1 MAKISNNNAAR
12 GLKLAGTASLTCFCL
27 LAGSTTPAW
36 ANLGSISGIKFN
48 DLNKNGVRDLLELGL
63 PGWEIQLLNFEG
75 QVITTTTTNL
85 SGSYQFTGLTPGPYV
100 VREVMK
106 PGWKQ
111 TLPTFQKSLQL
122 GQVLGP
128 WDYDDPDSEWPLI
141 APDASGNFQ
150 SPVNI
155 TETPSINL
163 GQFLSIH
170 YSGDDAERI
179 KNTGYNFDLEYNPG
193 NANFIKVKG
202 EKFELQQFHFHYES
216 EHAIDNVLSDMELHF
231 VNRHAN
237 GGLSVLGLLLEE
249 GNTNNALAPLF
260 DAIENQLAT
269 NNGEV
274 PASVPFTAKLD
285 LASLFP
291 SDRKGWFYNGS
302 LTTPPATEG
311 VNWFVFESPLEM
323 SAAQIDIF
331 QDYLNSID
339 LTHNNRPLQDLNG
352 RQFNEH
358 NHQETINGGSI
369 SGLNFGNALDLGI
382 LGLKQFNYQ
391 ATVNDDLI
399 SGLNFG
405 ITPADSNLNNA
416 AAPEPLTIL
425 GAATA
430 IGFGVKFKQ
439 RLGKKKA

>member
-1 MAKISNNNAAR
+1 MRFNPAKA
-12 GLKLAGTASLTCFCL
+12 LKLAGTASLTCFCL
-27 LAGSTTPAW
+27 LAESTTPAW

-48 DLNKNGVRDLLELGL
+48 DLNKNGVRDALEVGL
-63 PGWEIQLLNFEG
+63 PGWKIELINSQG
-75 QVITTTTTNL
+75 QVIRTTTTNL
-85 SGSYQFTGLTPGPYV
+85 SGSYQFTGLSAAPYV

-122 GQVLGP
+122 GQVTGP
-128 WDYDDPDSEWPLI
+128 WNYDDPDSDWPLI

-155 TETPSINL
+155 TGTPSINL
-163 GQFLSIH
+163 GQFLSIQ
-170 YSGDDAERI
+170 YSGEDAETI

-193 NANFIKVKG
+193 NANFIKVNE

-216 EHAIDNVLSDMELHF
+216 EHAINNVLSDMELHF

-237 GGLSVLGLLLEE
+237 GGLSVLGLLIEE

-260 DAIENQLAT
+260 DAIENQLET
-269 NNGEV
+269 NNGAV
-274 PASVPFTAKLD
+274 PASVPFTEELD

-291 SDRKGWFYNGS
+291 SDLEGWFYNGS
-302 LTTPPATEG
+302 LTAPPATEG
-311 VNWFVFESPLEM
+311 VNWFVFETPIEL

-331 QDYLNSID
+331 QDYLASID
-339 LTHNNRPLQDLNG
+339 LTHNSRPLQDLNG

-382 LGLKQFNYQ
+382 LGLRQFNYQ
-391 ATVNDDLI
+391 VTVSDDLI

-405 ITPADSNLNNA
+405 ITPSDSNFNSVTT
-416 AAPEPLTIL
+416 PEPSTIL
-425 GAATA
+425 GAATVMA
-430 IGFGVKFKQ
+430 MGFGVKFKQ
-439 RLGKKKA
+439 RLGKKKV